1 MASRK
6 FVDVFKK
13 TNGVIIGM
21 LHLPALPGTPK
32 STMSVSK
39 ICDVVLKEAEI
50 YTRAGLDGIMIENMH
65 DVPYIRSNL
74 IGPEVTAAMA
84 TVGSKL
90 RTCFPE
96 IPTGVQVLT
105 AANKEALAIAK
116 CCNLD
121 FIRAEGFVFSHI
133 GDEGFI
139 DSCSGSLLRYRKQI
153 EADHVLV
160 FTDIKKKHSSH
171 SITSDTG
178 IAETS
183 RAAEFFLSDGVIV
196 TGNETGSSTDLNQI
210 KDVQDEVGIPVLVGS
225 GVTADNVSNY
235 INTSALIVGSHFK
248 VGGFWSNPVDANLV
262 QKFMKKVREMD
273 KC

>member
-1 MASRK
+1 MATNSNKMASRK

-32 STMSVSK
+32 STMSVAK

-50 YTRAGLDGIMIENMH
+50 YTRAGLVNLFFKLFIS
-65 DVPYIRSNL
+65 PSSNL
-74 IGPEVTAAMA
+74 
-84 TVGSKL
+84 
-90 RTCFPE
+90 
-96 IPTGVQVLT
+96 VLYLT
-105 AANKEALAIAK
+105 D
-116 CCNLD
+116 LD

-139 DSCSGSLLRYRKQI
+139 DSCAASLLRYRKQI

-171 SITSDTG
+171 SITSDTS
-178 IAETS
+178 ISETS

-225 GVTADNVSNY
+225 GVTADNVDKY
-235 INTSALIVGSHFK
+235 IHTSALIVGSHFK
-248 VGGFWSNPVDANLV
+248 VGGVWSNPVDANLV
-262 QKFMKKVREMD
+262 QKFMKKVREMN